1 MRSALGKAI
10 RPLARSLAK
19 PLRRLTGRDHP
30 MVAVVRLA
38 GVISAMPTPGRGSLN
53 LAGLAE
59 PLERAFSL
67 GGVKA
72 VALAVNSPGGSP
84 VQSALIHK
92 RIRALAAEKELP
104 VFAFAEDVAASGG
117 YWLATAADEIYADE
131 NSILGSIGVVSAGFG
146 FTGVIEKL
154 GVERRLYTEGDNKA
168 MLDPFLPEDPED
180 VARLHAIQK
189 DIHDSFKA
197 LVRERRGDKLPK
209 RNVNRLFTGD
219 VWTGPKALEL
229 GLIDGLGD
237 MRGVLRER
245 FGDKVKL
252 RVFGPRQGW
261 LQRRFGITAPPRSD
275 PADWA
280 TALLDTALARAH
292 WSRFGL

>member
-1 MRSALGKAI
+1 MRTALGKAT
-10 RPLARSLAK
+10 R
-19 PLRRLTGRDHP
+19 PLRRLTGRGHP
-30 MVAVVRLA
+30 VDAVVRLA
-38 GVISAMPTPGRGSLN
+38 GVISAMPMPGRGAFSLT
-53 LAGLAE
+53 ALAE

-72 VALAVNSPGGSP
+72 VALAINCPGGSP

-92 RIRALAAEKELP
+92 RVRALAAEKEVP
-104 VFAFAEDVAASGG
+104 VLAFAEDVAASGG
-117 YWLATAADEIYADE
+117 YWLATAADEIYADQ

-146 FTGVIEKL
+146 FTGMIEKL
-154 GVERRLYTEGDNKA
+154 GVERRLHTEGENKA
-168 MLDPFLPEDPED
+168 MLDPFQPEDPED

-237 MRGVLRER
+237 MRGVLRAR

-261 LQRRFGITAPPRSD
+261 LQRRFGITAPAPPD